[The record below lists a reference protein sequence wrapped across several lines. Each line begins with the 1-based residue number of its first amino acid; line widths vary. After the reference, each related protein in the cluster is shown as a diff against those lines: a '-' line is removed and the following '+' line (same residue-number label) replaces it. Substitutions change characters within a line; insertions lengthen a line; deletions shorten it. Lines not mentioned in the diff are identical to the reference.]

1 VMLTVLMVV
10 ADFCLRNIWEFCR
23 SYGCC
28 SDTVYC
34 GCCGNDADVGV
45 SGLTHTHTHTH
56 THTATIVRFSVRN
69 HHPHHFVFPRCPSAR
84 RQPKFIVKHVN

>member
-1 VMLTVLMVV
+1 MLTVLMVV

-45 SGLTHTHTHTH
+45 SGLTHTHTHTQPQLLGSVSV
-56 THTATIVRFSVRN
+56 IIIRIISFSQGAPPQEGN
-69 HHPHHFVFPRCPSAR
+69 LSL
-84 RQPKFIVKHVN
+84 